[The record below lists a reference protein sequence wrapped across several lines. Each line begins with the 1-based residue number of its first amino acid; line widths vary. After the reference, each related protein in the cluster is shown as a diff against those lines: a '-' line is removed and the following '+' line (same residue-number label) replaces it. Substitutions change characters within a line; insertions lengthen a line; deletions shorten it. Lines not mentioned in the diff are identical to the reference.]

1 VADSEERLQSILAA
15 LEECRRGLVDCAN
28 PEAAHLLALAI
39 LEIRI
44 KLNQVSDLEL
54 KALCDAII
62 GDQSQ
67 AETPRERPRHQQR
80 WRPVLK
86 VIK

>member
-1 VADSEERLQSILAA
+1 MADSEERLQSILAA
-15 LEECRRGLVDCAN
+15 LEECRRGLVDCA

-54 KALCDAII
+54 KALCDAIT

-67 AETPRERPRHQQR
+67 AETPREKPLHQQR